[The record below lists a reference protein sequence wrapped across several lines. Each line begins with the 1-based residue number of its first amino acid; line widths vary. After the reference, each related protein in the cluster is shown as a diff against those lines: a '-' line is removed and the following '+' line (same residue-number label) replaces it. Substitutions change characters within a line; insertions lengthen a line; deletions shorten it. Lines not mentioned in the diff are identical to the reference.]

1 MGKGFTAGLLGF
13 PEAEKTGKN
22 FSHPHPSR
30 RSGRRVPWGPPVSEG
45 VGVCEVGEI
54 RMGRRVSGRK
64 WRSGR
69 GV

>member
-30 RSGRRVPWGPPVSEG
+30 RSGRRVPWGPPFSEG
-45 VGVCEVGEI
+45 VDVCEVGEV

>member
-45 VGVCEVGEI
+45 GRLCEVGEV